1 MIILDLIS
9 IFIEDFILSF
19 TIVNFFKVKRHKEI
33 KCIFLTL
40 LCMIETFYFNYII
53 AKKDFLAIIL
63 CLTQFLYLVIEKK
76 KLSLLYLITSLTT
89 VLVISTC
96 NALSLFAIS
105 TVFNKGGQSIPDN
118 TNLFILSIIVS
129 RISMILA
136 CFLFLRIAKK
146 GNPVLSLKKYWT
158 YLSFSF
164 MVVSMFTTLSESIV
178 YQTLSLEIIYIL
190 LAELV
195 ALSIFGVLLFIYI
208 YKQEEENFDYSRRL
222 MENEYQRKLS
232 CLVQNSLTKISS
244 DKHMMMYTLL
254 KIKQQL
260 KLKNNQEL
268 ENLINIE
275 LNKYLN
281 YKFISS
287 TENYLFDY
295 EMTIKIQELSNL
307 GYDIKALFSINEKNN
322 ILNENEVVFYL
333 LSCIDILVNYYR
345 ETKTIQLFID
355 EQNSY
360 LVFKIVFSDIA
371 NDKRNTVTL
380 SSPFLLKKQDVHWFD
395 NQVEYIFL
403 FR

>member
-76 KLSLLYLITSLTT
+76 KLSPLYLITSLTT

-136 CFLFLRIAKK
+136 CFLFLRITKK
-146 GNPVLSLKKYWT
+146 GNPALSLKKYWT

>member
-1 MIILDLIS
+1 
-9 IFIEDFILSF
+9 
-19 TIVNFFKVKRHKEI
+19 
-33 KCIFLTL
+33 
-40 LCMIETFYFNYII
+40 
-53 AKKDFLAIIL
+53 
-63 CLTQFLYLVIEKK
+63 
-76 KLSLLYLITSLTT
+76 
-89 VLVISTC
+89 
-96 NALSLFAIS
+96 
-105 TVFNKGGQSIPDN
+105 
-118 TNLFILSIIVS
+118 
-129 RISMILA
+129 
-136 CFLFLRIAKK
+136 
-146 GNPVLSLKKYWT
+146 
-158 YLSFSF
+158 
-164 MVVSMFTTLSESIV
+164 
-178 YQTLSLEIIYIL
+178 
-190 LAELV
+190 
-195 ALSIFGVLLFIYI
+195 
-208 YKQEEENFDYSRRL
+208 
-222 MENEYQRKLS
+222 
-232 CLVQNSLTKISS
+232 
-244 DKHMMMYTLL
+244 MMYTLL